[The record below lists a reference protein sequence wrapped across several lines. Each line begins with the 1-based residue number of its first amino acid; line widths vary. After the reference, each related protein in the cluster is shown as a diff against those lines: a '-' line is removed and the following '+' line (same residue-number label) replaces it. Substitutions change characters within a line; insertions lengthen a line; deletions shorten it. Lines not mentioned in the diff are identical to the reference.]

1 VNFLFAKS
9 RQGNFI
15 LRLDDTD
22 TERSRPEYASAI
34 EEDMLWLGLKWDDF
48 QKQSDKFANYEI
60 AKQKLIAQDRLY
72 ACYETPDELDMQRKL
87 QAGRGRP
94 PIYDRGSLNLSPE
107 QKQKYE
113 REGRKPHYRFLLEA
127 KPIIWQDM
135 IRGEAKFYGTNI
147 SDPVLIREDGVTL
160 YTLASVVDDGDMN
173 ITHVLRGEDHVT
185 NTAVQIQIFE
195 ALGITPPEFGHL
207 ALLKTKEGE
216 LSKRVGGN
224 DIRGLRDA
232 GIEAMAV
239 NSLLSKIGTS
249 DATEPFNN
257 MEELIKSFDIKKFGR
272 APANYDSS
280 ELERLNEKLL
290 HQLSFEEIK
299 EKLGFGNEKFW
310 LAIRANLK
318 ILSDAKK
325 WWDII
330 EGEIS
335 KPELDKEYI
344 NAVIELLP
352 KPEWNE
358 TTWGAWT
365 KSIAEKTGKKGKDL
379 FMPLRLALTGEEHGP
394 EMKLFLPLIGYEKT
408 LKRLQN

>member
-1 VNFLFAKS
+1 
-9 RQGNFI
+9 
-15 LRLDDTD
+15 
-22 TERSRPEYASAI
+22 
-34 EEDMLWLGLKWDDF
+34 
-48 QKQSDKFANYEI
+48 
-60 AKQKLIAQDRLY
+60 
-72 ACYETPDELDMQRKL
+72 
-87 QAGRGRP
+87 
-94 PIYDRGSLNLSPE
+94 
-107 QKQKYE
+107 
-113 REGRKPHYRFLLEA
+113 
-127 KPIIWQDM
+127 
-135 IRGEAKFYGTNI
+135 
-147 SDPVLIREDGVTL
+147 
-160 YTLASVVDDGDMN
+160 
-173 ITHVLRGEDHVT
+173 
-185 NTAVQIQIFE
+185 
-195 ALGITPPEFGHL
+195 
-207 ALLKTKEGE
+207 
-216 LSKRVGGN
+216 
-224 DIRGLRDA
+224 LRDA